1 MTVEA
6 GNIYALFLDHYFQIF
21 CRSDVPPGLTGD
33 GDPVLK
39 RFVRLGERQRSSSAG
54 ETAFDFRD
62 ALDSAAIA
70 VILVLDQRAVF
81 KARLSDFVYHEMSPY
96 LRSLCRYEK
105 VEQASKKTKV
115 ECTSSRR
122 VGTHISP
129 HRSTP
134 TPLQPDARV

>member
-1 MTVEA
+1 VKNRMTVEA

-81 KARLSDFVYHEMSPY
+81 KARLSNNFVYHEMSPY
-96 LRSLCRYEK
+96 L
-105 VEQASKKTKV
+105 
-115 ECTSSRR
+115 
-122 VGTHISP
+122 
-129 HRSTP
+129 
-134 TPLQPDARV
+134 